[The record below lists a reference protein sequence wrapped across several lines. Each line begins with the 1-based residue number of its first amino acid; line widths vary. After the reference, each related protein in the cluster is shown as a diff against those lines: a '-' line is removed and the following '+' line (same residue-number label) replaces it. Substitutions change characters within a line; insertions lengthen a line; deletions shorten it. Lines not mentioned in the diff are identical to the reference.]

1 MPPAE
6 PSLLQVIVLA
16 VVQGITEF
24 LPISSSAHLIL
35 VPELLGWPDQ
45 GLAFDGAMHVGTLTA
60 VLWYFR
66 RDLWPMTR
74 DFGRSL
80 RGHGL
85 TPDGR
90 LAWAILLGTLPTA
103 VAGLLLHDVVEGP
116 LRRVEVIAATT
127 IIFGLLLLL
136 ADRTARQTRDE
147 YGFRWRDA
155 AIIAL
160 AQVLALVPGTSR
172 SGITMTAGLMVGLT
186 RTGAARFSFLL
197 SIPITAL
204 AGGYEIL
211 RLAQTDAP
219 QRLDTALI
227 AAVAAAISSYLSIV
241 FLIRLLQSRGMTPF
255 VVYRL
260 LLGGYLI
267 AMFY

>member
-1 MPPAE
+1 
-6 PSLLQVIVLA
+6 
-16 VVQGITEF
+16 
-24 LPISSSAHLIL
+24 
-35 VPELLGWPDQ
+35 
-45 GLAFDGAMHVGTLTA
+45 

-66 RDLWPMTR
+66 RGLWPMTR

-85 TPDGR
+85 TADGR
-90 LAWAILLGTLPTA
+90 LAWAVLLGTLPTA
-103 VAGLLLHDVVEGP
+103 LAGLLLHDIIEGP
-116 LRRVEVIAATT
+116 LRSAEVIAATT
-127 IIFGLLLLL
+127 ILYGLLLLL
-136 ADRTARQTRDE
+136 ADRTARQARDE

-155 AIIAL
+155 AIISL

-204 AGGYEIL
+204 AGGYEML
-211 RLAQTDAP
+211 KLAQTGAP
-219 QRLDTALI
+219 ERLDTALI
-227 AAVAAAISSYLSIV
+227 AALVAAISSYLSIV
-241 FLIRLLQSRGMTPF
+241 FLIRLLQNRGMTPF

-260 LLGGYLI
+260 LLGAYLI
-267 AMFY
+267 AVFF